1 MMEIPQGFEGDDSIL
16 SGPGIGPYP
25 KYAVKDPGYDMDG
38 PQATSTVD
46 QKASRMDKMQAY
58 LKNLDTD
65 ELERKLLE
73 EARKTRLPVTKTM
86 VTDRELSLDPELSA
100 ISLINID
107 GMTGLSG
114 SMIMDINSKAS
125 FGGTLQGVI
134 QSHLSKETVGNGGPI
149 EKASL
154 QDTEDV
160 SYYDLS
166 EGELEEEAAIETH
179 PRPPYNFHISPKPG
193 LIPDLMNVSE
203 KMRDHEGLDPSFE
216 LSNTQ
221 PRVWS
226 CNTTVATQPEDAS
239 LEGLPSCL
247 LSATS
252 ADPLMQAQTNN
263 SLMQATHDESNIHG
277 QYQHSFAKIPFA
289 EAEMSARSTNFGEES
304 KLLSDTV
311 NSLGSFGTLPGEFQ
325 NDDFCSVAADKNQFP
340 EWLGF
345 DQEELV
351 AMTEEEGF
359 DKIDLDFFEEEEAKC
374 MEENQF
380 NNPEVESAESHLD
393 FTTYSIREITV
404 RPSWISSPERELVGP
419 NHRMPVEDYL
429 QRRSAALGSLGD
441 DKGPRPSFGF
451 ENPVESPER
460 PLQPLV
466 HMSMMSNMSCF
477 QDQDSEMDH
486 EDVFQDG
493 SYMAPGAPSSQMPT
507 PGLPQSSELSK
518 SSANSSN
525 DTMHDSSTSDR
536 DSHGSTNEKS
546 NTLTATPTIDEM
558 RTRMDNN
565 LSQADYKDA
574 SVRPEE
580 GNSQNLSGPYLP
592 MRGYPDQSKND
603 HTNVEL
609 DNAKRRKITDD
620 LERTLNEISKPL
632 TPRKMQCLIQAAFKS
647 SDPRSFVQKILQ
659 FNKEK
664 AGHETLNSSDLEES
678 MTVLQFRRENEEH
691 RLRKKN
697 EAQLEKEKQ
706 KENLIPKDIILNNE
720 SQQKTHLS
728 SFRDST
734 GDFDASTPFIP
745 RSRSASG
752 SSTSTP
758 ANINDS
764 DNSIKMGCRPLG
776 NSHLNSNLG
785 NSNLG
790 KSPNVQR
797 PRPKM
802 GLVSSLMM
810 GSNTSGQN
818 SFNKPHENPV
828 MGTTQNINSSS
839 NLSVATSQN
848 TKSWNEQRS
857 NSVPLGLQATGV
869 AKSVNAH
876 EFSSANCL
884 KSGVNK
890 KSNMAEIQSIPNF
903 PSEVIFPN
911 VCLLGMM
918 SQETLLFQNPVQR
931 WVKLSLNILKETV
944 SGIPS
949 SRSCLIFKTSYIV
962 GPGEQCSINIGV
974 CSTSLGELEAILELR
989 VLDLA
994 RETHSPLFSRRIFV
1008 QAVIQEPN
1016 VELVTKDGNM
1026 LYFGVV
1032 AEGCTISQEVT
1043 IINRSPLSVPVIL
1056 NLQQDSSS
1064 MPQPIFTW
1072 GPASSAEDLTL
1083 ISPVHLSLELPPA
1096 GETGPKPINATVLL
1110 KAPCLNTREVGE
1122 TGLAARK
1129 CQLQVQLDAPKEP
1142 TLLVTTMAVEAHIGA
1157 VKLSYKKKEPLVL
1170 ETNSPNETS
1179 STVIPLQNSSS
1190 FSLQVTLLSSEYQDL
1205 FKVYPTSLSLQ
1216 PHSQGS
1222 CTLTFIPNGNIGHM
1236 ESVLLMR
1243 VEPDGMAFEI
1253 SIIGIS
1259 NPISSINSP
1268 RSLSPAPSS
1277 GIYSHS
1283 ASMMSSVSSGSSRAP
1298 SPPHSYVN
1306 QTCLPPNSSHA
1317 YGNINF
1323 HKPLSHT
1330 ASQPVSLIAPPS
1342 QPSFAIPST
1351 TVTPATPT
1359 VAPSKEHL
1367 PKHFAVERSV
1377 SAPVA
1382 QKAFLDSTKSV
1393 LVFGTVQPG
1402 DSDSRKVVLR
1412 NNSMVDELRL
1422 LLTIRESKAFNIA
1435 NCDTDDDKFECVL
1448 KPSDSIAIIIEFN
1461 PISVDSFKGMLIIKP
1476 QKMQTASKFQIPLQ
1490 GYGGKGCIKVPDST
1504 NGEPLLIRDLAAKG
1518 SSVFH
1523 MALSNFGERAVF
1535 VKVLVHEDE
1544 DCVKAICPEEITVQP
1559 SNLVIAPGNSRDVV
1573 IVVQGQPR
1581 IMSNLPGN
1589 IGTLKIISGD
1599 EVLRKR
1605 FCALKDKEVKTRY
1618 ISDVSLLS
1626 CDWNVDF
1633 IGEKDSAIESDNLPQ
1648 QKKEDAA
1655 IFYNNCSSQQIP
1667 LNGEVMANDQSS
1679 LSFACLEAVDTMT
1692 SMVDFTTL
1700 QERFDNT
1707 KDGFSPPVTEKNN
1720 ADLNPKTT
1728 VNQTWNVFPQAIT
1741 MIVSDDSPQNLHVVN
1756 FSPHEQIFE
1765 VVSNVKWLKVIPREA
1780 MLPSCGTVM
1789 LSVSL
1794 VPSLVPHFNSSQL
1807 SHTIE
1812 VMCENES
1819 RSVTIKVH
1827 QAIAGGSTSSVTT
1840 NATEGKSKQSIGNPD
1855 TLKQIVRDTSV
1866 TSKLSHVA
1874 KVKEVSQVSES
1885 SSAVGAPQR
1894 SMEVAHSSG
1903 VVAQRGIE
1911 VPQSL
1916 VFPPIAVGN
1925 ETLLKITIKN
1935 LDSVPKTMKA
1945 SVSNAPFAIRHTKF
1959 KVKPGFYIGLPVV
1972 FKPTQKGIFTGQVQ
1986 LFSHEDNK
1994 THVVQLSGKAL

>member
-1 MMEIPQGFEGDDSIL
+1 MMEISCGFEGDDSIL
-16 SGPGIGPYP
+16 SGPGIGPAP
-25 KYAVKDPGYDMDG
+25 KYAVKDQVYDMDG

-58 LKNLDTD
+58 LRNLDSD
-65 ELERKLLE
+65 ELERRLLE
-73 EARKTRLPVTKTM
+73 EARKTKLPVQKSKAIEC
-86 VTDRELSLDPELSA
+86 DSLLDPELSA

-125 FGGTLQGVI
+125 LGGTLPGVL
-134 QSHLSKETVGNGGPI
+134 QSHQPKEMDGYDGLI
-149 EKASL
+149 DKIME
-154 QDTEDV
+154 QDAEDV
-160 SYYDLS
+160 SNYDLS
-166 EGELEEEAAIETH
+166 EGELEEEAAVDLINE
-179 PRPPYNFHISPKPG
+179 PKG
-193 LIPDLMNVSE
+193 LGEQYLMNISE

-226 CNTTVATQPEDAS
+226 CNTTAATQPEDAS

-252 ADPLMQAQTNN
+252 AEPLMQAQTNN
-263 SLMQATHDESNIHG
+263 SLMQATHDESNMHG
-277 QYQHSFAKIPFA
+277 GHTQHSFAKIPFA

-311 NSLGSFGTLPGEFQ
+311 NSLGSFGTLPGECQ
-325 NDDFCSVAADKNQFP
+325 NDDFNNVTADKNQFP

-351 AMTEEEGF
+351 AMTIEEEF
-359 DKIDLDFFEEEEAKC
+359 DKIDLDFFEEEEEKC
-374 MEENQF
+374 REENQF
-380 NNPEVESAESHLD
+380 NNPEVASAESHLD
-393 FTTYSIREITV
+393 FSTYSIKEITV
-404 RPSWISSPERELVGP
+404 RPSWISSPEREFVGP
-419 NHRMPVEDYL
+419 YHRMPVEDYL

-441 DKGPRPSFGF
+441 EKGPRPSFGF

-466 HMSMMSNMSCF
+466 HMSMMSNMSSF
-477 QDQDSEMDH
+477 QDQFSSEMDNE

-493 SYMAPGAPSSQMPT
+493 SYMAPRVSSQMPT
-507 PGLPQSSELSK
+507 PGTVPQSSELSK
-518 SSANSSN
+518 SLGAYCSD
-525 DTMHDSSTSDR
+525 DTIHDSSTSNR

-558 RTRMDNN
+558 RTR
-565 LSQADYKDA
+565 LSQVDYKDT

-592 MRGYPDQSKND
+592 MRGGYPDQSTTND
-603 HTNVEL
+603 NTNVHL
-609 DNAKRRKITDD
+609 DDAKRRKITDD
-620 LERTLNEISKPL
+620 LEKTLNEISKPL

-664 AGHETLNSSDLEES
+664 AAGHETLDSSDLEES
-678 MTVLQFRRENEEH
+678 MTVLEFRRQNEEH

-697 EAQLEKEKQ
+697 EAQLEKEKL
-706 KENLIPKDIILNNE
+706 KENVIPKDIILNNE
-720 SQQKTHLS
+720 SHKSHLS

-758 ANINDS
+758 ANMNDS

-776 NSHLNSNLG
+776 NSHLG

-802 GLVSSLMM
+802 GLVSSLKM
-810 GSNTSGQN
+810 GSNNSVQN
-818 SFNKPHENPV
+818 SFSKPHDIPK
-828 MGTTQNINSSS
+828 MGTTQNINSPS
-839 NLSVATSQN
+839 NLTVATSQ
-848 TKSWNEQRS
+848 KST
-857 NSVPLGLQATGV
+857 SVPLGLQATGV
-869 AKSVNAH
+869 AKSANAH
-876 EFSSANCL
+876 EFSSASCL
-884 KSGVNK
+884 KSAVNK
-890 KSNMAEIQSIPNF
+890 KSNMTEVQSIPNF

-911 VCLLGMM
+911 ICLLGMM
-918 SQETLLFQNPVQR
+918 SQETILFQNPVQR
-931 WVKLSLNILKETV
+931 WVKLSLNVLKETV
-944 SGIPS
+944 SGVPS
-949 SRSCLIFKTSYIV
+949 SRSCLNFKNSYIV

-974 CSTSLGELEAILELR
+974 CSTGLGELEAILELR

-1056 NLQQDSSS
+1056 NLQQESSS
-1064 MPQPIFTW
+1064 TPQPIFTW
-1072 GPASSAEDLTL
+1072 GTDSSSAEDLTL

-1142 TLLVTTMAVEAHIGA
+1142 TLLVSTMAVEAHIGA
-1157 VKLSYKKKEPLVL
+1157 VKLHYKKKEPLVL

-1205 FKVYPTSLSLQ
+1205 FKVYPITLSLQ

-1243 VEPDGMAFEI
+1243 VEPEGMTFEI

-1259 NPISSINSP
+1259 NPIPSITSP
-1268 RSLSPAPSS
+1268 RSLSPAPAS
-1277 GIYSHS
+1277 GMYSHS

-1306 QTCLPPNSSHA
+1306 QTCLPPTSSHA

-1323 HKPLSHT
+1323 HKSLSHT
-1330 ASQPVSLIAPPS
+1330 NSQPVSHLAPPIQS
-1342 QPSFAIPST
+1342 SFAIPST

-1359 VAPSKEHL
+1359 IVPSKDHL
-1367 PKHFAVERSV
+1367 SKHLAVERSV

-1382 QKAFLDSTKSV
+1382 QKALLDSTKSV

-1461 PISVDSFKGMLIIKP
+1461 PTSVDSFKGMLIIKP

-1504 NGEPLLIRDLAAKG
+1504 NGEPLLIRDLVSKS

-1535 VKVLVHEDE
+1535 VKVLVYEDE
-1544 DCVKAICPEEITVQP
+1544 DCVKNICPEEITVQP
-1559 SNLVIAPGNSRDVV
+1559 SNLVITPGNSRDVV

-1581 IMSNLPGN
+1581 IMSILPGN
-1589 IGTLKIISGD
+1589 IGTLKIVSGD

-1626 CDWNVDF
+1626 YDWNVEF
-1633 IGEKDSAIESDNLPQ
+1633 VGEKESANESDNLPQ

-1667 LNGEVMANDQSS
+1667 LNGEVMASDQSS

-1707 KDGFSPPVTEKNN
+1707 KDGFSPPVAEKNN
-1720 ADLNPKTT
+1720 DRNPKTT

-1765 VVSNVKWLKVIPREA
+1765 VVSNVKWLKVVPREA
-1780 MLPSCGTVM
+1780 VLPCRGTVM
-1789 LSVSL
+1789 LSASL
-1794 VPSLVPHFNSSQL
+1794 VPSLVPHFSSSQL

-1827 QAIAGGSTSSVTT
+1827 QALSGGTSSSQST
-1840 NATEGKSKQSIGNPD
+1840 NASDGNSKQSIGNSD
-1855 TLKQIVRDTSV
+1855 SLKQNVRDTSV
-1866 TSKLSHVA
+1866 TSKLSQVA
-1874 KVKEVSQVSES
+1874 KIKEVSQVSES
-1885 SSAVGAPQR
+1885 SSIVGAAPQR
-1894 SMEVAHSSG
+1894 SLEGTNSSSG
-1903 VVAQRGIE
+1903 VSTQRGLE

-1945 SVSNAPFAIRHTKF
+1945 SVSNIPFAIRHPRF

-1972 FKPTQKGIFTGQVQ
+1972 FKPTQKGMFTGQLK